1 MRMTRGQ
8 FAVLGNVGR
17 KALRLYHEEG
27 LLVPADVN
35 EENGYHYYDEAQLET
50 LERIKR
56 LRKIGLSLYEI
67 RLILEGKAEEE
78 PLVAGRI
85 REAAE
90 QLKEMKA
97 LAGEKDQPQEAAET
111 GVPDLR
117 PFESIHC
124 LYIEENVELENLGMS
139 VGKLYEQAA
148 REGLAAAGPHFVRY
162 EGLREEDRFRMLT
175 CLPVSGDSGDT
186 LDIRESRC
194 LHLRFTGG
202 FSQTAQAHRILRKY
216 AEEQGISL
224 GDRAYEVYNRDM
236 SLEVYYTVEEE
247 K

>member
-67 RLILEGKAEEE
+67 RLILEGKADEG

-90 QLKEMKA
+90 QRSDAM
-97 LAGEKDQPQEAAET
+97 
-111 GVPDLR
+111 
-117 PFESIHC
+117 
-124 LYIEENVELENLGMS
+124 
-139 VGKLYEQAA
+139 
-148 REGLAAAGPHFVRY
+148 
-162 EGLREEDRFRMLT
+162 
-175 CLPVSGDSGDT
+175 
-186 LDIRESRC
+186 
-194 LHLRFTGG
+194 
-202 FSQTAQAHRILRKY
+202 
-216 AEEQGISL
+216 
-224 GDRAYEVYNRDM
+224 
-236 SLEVYYTVEEE
+236 
-247 K
+247 